1 MIALW
6 LLYAAAVAVLAGG
19 AALAFEQA
27 LRTRRWPARWVW
39 AGAMVLSV
47 AIPSAALLAP
57 SPEPEGVT
65 VDATAVALPAAEG
78 AFSAVPAAAPSWV
91 RRLDLPLA
99 WAMVAAGAAGL
110 LWLAASAIS
119 LRARMRRWPPD
130 EIDGVQVLVSEDVGP
145 AVVGV
150 LRSMIVLPRWA
161 LAIPAEARRLMLAHE
176 TEHRRARDPLLLL
189 GGLVLATLFLWNLP
203 LWWQLRRLR
212 LAVEVDCDARVLDG
226 FPDVRSYAALLLDVS
241 RHGTRRITAAA
252 ALSEPLFF
260 LERRIRIM
268 TAKNKTVS
276 PLRLLGFA
284 ALAGLLVAGACEL
297 TEPPTPQPWTPS
309 AGRDGAGPEASPAGD
324 VGAKPTFTP
333 YEVQPEIRNRSEF
346 VTALEQNYPV
356 PLRDAG
362 IGGTV
367 RLWVF
372 IDESGTVANTQV
384 VGPSE
389 HPMLDEAALAS
400 VRVLKFSPAMNRDER
415 VPVWIQFPVTFV
427 SPEGP
432 GGGGPAEVSSGS

>member
-65 VDATAVALPAAEG
+65 VDAPVVALPAAE
-78 AFSAVPAAAPSWV
+78 SALSAAPAAAPSWV

-150 LRSMIVLPRWA
+150 LRSTIVLPRWA

-176 TEHRRARDPLLLL
+176 TEHRRARDPLLRWRGT
-189 GGLVLATLFLWNLP
+189 GGDFKR
-203 LWWQLRRLR
+203 QLR
-212 LAVEVDCDARVLDG
+212 
-226 FPDVRSYAALLLDVS
+226 S
-241 RHGTRRITAAA
+241 H
-252 ALSEPLFF
+252 
-260 LERRIRIM
+260 
-268 TAKNKTVS
+268 
-276 PLRLLGFA
+276 LG
-284 ALAGLLVAGACEL
+284 
-297 TEPPTPQPWTPS
+297 
-309 AGRDGAGPEASPAGD
+309 
-324 VGAKPTFTP
+324 
-333 YEVQPEIRNRSEF
+333 
-346 VTALEQNYPV
+346 
-356 PLRDAG
+356 
-362 IGGTV
+362 
-367 RLWVF
+367 
-372 IDESGTVANTQV
+372 
-384 VGPSE
+384 
-389 HPMLDEAALAS
+389 
-400 VRVLKFSPAMNRDER
+400 
-415 VPVWIQFPVTFV
+415 
-427 SPEGP
+427 
-432 GGGGPAEVSSGS
+432 